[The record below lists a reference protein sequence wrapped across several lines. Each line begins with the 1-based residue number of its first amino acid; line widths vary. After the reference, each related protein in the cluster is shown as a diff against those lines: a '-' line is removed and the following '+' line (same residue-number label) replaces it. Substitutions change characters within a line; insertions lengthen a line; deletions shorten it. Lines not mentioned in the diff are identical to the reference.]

1 MRISNYYDL
10 RLLAAV
16 PQLRRAS
23 SELKDGD
30 SRNMLFRESGRK
42 GEYETF
48 VNEKREKQRKR
59 LINLKDKLPSKQQ
72 GQGIAVW
79 MINHWEDTT
88 EARGSALHDFCY
100 FNSGSVKSVFKL
112 FH

>member
-72 GQGIAVW
+72 GQGIAV
-79 MINHWEDTT
+79 
-88 EARGSALHDFCY
+88 
-100 FNSGSVKSVFKL
+100 
-112 FH
+112 